1 MNQREEQVLVDLAQ
15 RYAPQLLQMWER
27 SGTLDERLARL
38 ARGLASYNILVIMA
52 DQPYSL
58 LTINQNV
65 GGLIYEWANGYTQFY
80 KCLCHD
86 LFPSYMQITAHPT
99 DDRWP
104 MMIYIRGAATPVI
117 QRMAGFIAPYI
128 VHRQFSP
135 EVSEAELI
143 GLVDMILDELEATNL
158 TRDAYKRLRGE
169 AVTILKQMLNS
180 PIQQLPLTEF
190 DRSIFTDSQRLVPV
204 RIEPPPTIQPPTP
217 PSLPESSRS
226 VPPPRQADTQQ
237 LMSTVVM
244 PAPPRPEPPGELE
257 DSRRLLSPGIM
268 FGTRKDDE
276 KKRRPPV
283 PPIPDKT
290 DKGN

>member
-1 MNQREEQVLVDLAQ
+1 MNEREEQILMDLAQ
-15 RYAPQLLQMWER
+15 RYAPQLLPMWER

-38 ARGLASYNILVIMA
+38 ARGLAGYNILVIMA

-58 LTINQNV
+58 LTIGQNV

-80 KCLCHD
+80 KCVCRD

-104 MMIYIRGAATPVI
+104 IMIYLRGAAMPVI

-143 GLVDMILDELEATNL
+143 GLMDMILDELEASNL

-169 AVTILKQMLNS
+169 AVVILKQMLNS

-190 DRSIFTDSQRLVPV
+190 ERTIFTDSQRLVPV
-204 RIEPPPTIQPPTP
+204 RLEPSPVVAPPT
-217 PSLPESSRS
+217 LPESVRPM
-226 VPPPRQADTQQ
+226 PPTRQSDTQQ
-237 LMSTVVM
+237 LMSTEVI

-257 DSRRLLSPGIM
+257 DSRQLLSPNMM
-268 FGTRKDDE
+268 FGARKEDD
-276 KKRRPPV
+276 KKRPPPV
-283 PPIPDKT
+283 PPIPNRT
-290 DKGN
+290 DKGK